1 MVYAKLFAIYI
12 DDLSQDL
19 AMCKSGC
26 YISEHCMN
34 HVMYA
39 DDICLLAPSAFG
51 LQRLLDVCFD
61 FSIRNDIMFKP
72 IKSVCVVFKFKS
84 NKLYCPTVSLD
95 CDILEYTAY
104 TKYLGFTFSMNVQDD
119 DDMLRQMRT
128 LYIKSNKLLRTFII
142 VLLTLNWNY
151 SEVFVPHFS
160 VVIYG
165 LHTKN
170 QHLISC
176 VWPLTMLIDMFSV
189 CHGDLVP
196 VQCMLTLV
204 FKILKQSLESLLLD
218 LHNVWPK
225 ALILLLWLLKVHG
238 LYVLI
243 YGTSGKRHSTLL
255 PQHKFFFLFL
265 TDAF

>member
-1 MVYAKLFAIYI
+1 MLCLMNFKLQ
-12 DDLSQDL
+12 LT
-19 AMCKSGC
+19 
-26 YISEHCMN
+26 
-34 HVMYA
+34 
-39 DDICLLAPSAFG
+39 
-51 LQRLLDVCFD
+51 
-61 FSIRNDIMFKP
+61 FSIRNDIMFNP
-72 IKSVCVVFKFKS
+72 IKSICVVFKSKS

-128 LYIKSNKLLRTFII
+128 LRTLDQTNYYALFII

-151 SEVFVPHFS
+151 SEVFVPHFT

-170 QHLISC
+170 QHLISY
-176 VWPLTMLIDMFSV
+176 VWPLTMLIVVFSV

-196 VQCMLTLV
+196 AQCMLTLV

-255 PQHKFFFLFL
+255 QQNDFFFL